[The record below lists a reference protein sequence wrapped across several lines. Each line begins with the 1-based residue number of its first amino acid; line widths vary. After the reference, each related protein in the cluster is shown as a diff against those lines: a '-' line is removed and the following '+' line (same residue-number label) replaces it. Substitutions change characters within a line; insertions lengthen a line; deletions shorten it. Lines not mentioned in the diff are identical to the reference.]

1 MINIPNLDLKMLIPE
16 YKTIEIIKELQTQG
30 HATIEVNREG
40 PDCESLGLYKLLDN
54 VCDTFGFD
62 PASITI
68 HTCNQIE
75 QHPNY
80 QIVKHAPLYIPS
92 GQQFA
97 KQNTIPE
104 KNWDNLKHF
113 GLFVGRSSWQ
123 RLWMASHV
131 WNNYQDRSEITF
143 HYDST
148 VDYHRTHLSFD
159 ELAHQIGLGPAVA
172 ETADFMKQLPIK
184 NNEVD
189 SYPILTPAHFA
200 ISKLYPNFFAEIVCE
215 TFLTGQSFYPTE
227 KTWRPFI
234 CRTPFLMLGPRNFLA
249 NLQRLGFRTF
259 GAWWDE
265 SYDQDADLDNGRVAI
280 KSIHNTLGRL
290 ATMSASELEGMYI
303 DMQHTL
309 EHNYQTF
316 MTLKESNFAKIWP

>member
-1 MINIPNLDLKMLIPE
+1 MLIPE

-30 HATIEVNREG
+30 HATIEINSEG

-68 HTCNQIE
+68 HTCNQLE

-123 RLWMASHV
+123 RLWMTSHV
-131 WNNYQDRSEITF
+131 WNNYRDRSEITF
-143 HYDST
+143 HYDSK

-159 ELAHQIGLGPAVA
+159 ELAHQIGLGPAVT

-227 KTWRPFI
+227 KTWRPLI
-234 CRTPFLMLGPRNFLA
+234 CRTPFLMLGPKNFLS
-249 NLQRLGFRTF
+249 NLQKLGFRTF

-280 KSIHNTLGRL
+280 KSIHNTLDRL
-290 ATMSASELEGMYI
+290 ATMSAPELEGMYI
-303 DMQHTL
+303 DMSDTL
-309 EHNYQTF
+309 EHNYQMF
-316 MTLKESNFAKIWP
+316 MTLKKSDFAKIWS